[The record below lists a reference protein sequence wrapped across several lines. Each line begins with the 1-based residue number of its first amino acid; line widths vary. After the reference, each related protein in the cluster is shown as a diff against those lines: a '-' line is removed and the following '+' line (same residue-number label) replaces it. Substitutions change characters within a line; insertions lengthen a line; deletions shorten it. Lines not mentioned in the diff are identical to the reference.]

1 MEVVFDIEVL
11 SCFPPFP
18 HRESNLQHLSVL
30 ELTDSSASV
39 ANKFGKDGVDMLW
52 ILRLAFQVVF
62 ATFAL
67 ANLTRLCFH
76 FEMGQAS

>member
-11 SCFPPFP
+11 SCFCPFP

-39 ANKFGKDGVDMLW
+39 ANKFGKDWADTHW
-52 ILRLAFQVVF
+52 ILHLAFKVVF

-76 FEMGQAS
+76 FERG